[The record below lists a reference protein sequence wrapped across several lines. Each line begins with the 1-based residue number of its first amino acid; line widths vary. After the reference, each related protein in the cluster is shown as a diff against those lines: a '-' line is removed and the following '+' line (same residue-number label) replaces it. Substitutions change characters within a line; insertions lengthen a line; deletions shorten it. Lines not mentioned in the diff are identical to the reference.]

1 MLTVQL
7 IMQSGKQLVMKLP
20 ISATVHELK
29 TELQS
34 LLDIQA
40 ETLEICASDVTFAD
54 SDLLTE
60 VAGLGKNKQIKPVVS
75 CYEGNN
81 FVGLILFSLGG
92 EDFADPLVDNSVSD
106 SSIEESESSVIEL
119 SSGSSGESVQPTTI
133 DCKRG
138 IKRKAQEH
146 EKTIE
151 TKRFKYVLESSE
163 ESIESPSYGDM
174 QEACDMGGCGIKSR
188 PRPVKSEIEM
198 EPDVINGQRP
208 PYVNILPEN
217 RPFVVVIS
225 SSECEKNFCD
235 LLEEF
240 FGIFKDFRN
249 VRCLDFNEVTPDTE
263 YNGRLYIAAANEDT
277 MDWVAGNV
285 CSMETY
291 QATSLIDFLHLT
303 PARVTWPKVEKCCQA
318 IFELLE
324 QQNANITTDKWAVV
338 SREDAPPIVTD
349 ICPNEQLEIWMDGES
364 VDIIKER
371 CNSLK
376 FCFWIIKFEFC
387 D

>member
-1 MLTVQL
+1 
-7 IMQSGKQLVMKLP
+7 
-20 ISATVHELK
+20 
-29 TELQS
+29 
-34 LLDIQA
+34 
-40 ETLEICASDVTFAD
+40 
-54 SDLLTE
+54 
-60 VAGLGKNKQIKPVVS
+60 
-75 CYEGNN
+75 
-81 FVGLILFSLGG
+81 
-92 EDFADPLVDNSVSD
+92 
-106 SSIEESESSVIEL
+106 
-119 SSGSSGESVQPTTI
+119 
-133 DCKRG
+133 
-138 IKRKAQEH
+138 
-146 EKTIE
+146 
-151 TKRFKYVLESSE
+151 
-163 ESIESPSYGDM
+163 
-174 QEACDMGGCGIKSR
+174 
-188 PRPVKSEIEM
+188 M
-198 EPDVINGQRP
+198 ERDVINGQRP

-303 PARVTWPKVEKCCQA
+303 PARVTWPKVEKCFQA

-324 QQNANITTDKWAVV
+324 QQNADITTEKWAVV
-338 SREDAPPIVTD
+338 SRKDAAPIVTD
-349 ICPNEQLEIWMDGES
+349 ICPNEQLEIWMDAES